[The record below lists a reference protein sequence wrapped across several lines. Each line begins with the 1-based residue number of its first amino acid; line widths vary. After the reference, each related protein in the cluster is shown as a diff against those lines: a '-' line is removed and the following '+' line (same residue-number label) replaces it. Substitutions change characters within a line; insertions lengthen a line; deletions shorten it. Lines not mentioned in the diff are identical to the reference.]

1 MLRTF
6 QAQNVKK
13 IGIFSFGSA
22 SAAKLE
28 AGLIK
33 TKECRPLRPASQ
45 EENH

>member
-28 AGLIK
+28 ALIK